1 MFVIQKKEE
10 LCYSE
15 KNGSNTVRRYLQQR
29 QLMCCQELKSSSVKQ
44 CILNPEAKFVKTHN
58 LLVAR
63 VLVDNG
69 KSIPARVLNSE
80 NSSIRIMKGTLIA
93 LLEPV
98 EEVAESSSW
107 STESVF
113 RVQEKSAETLRSIL
127 QSVCVLVYIN
137 VKRRSNWR
145 SKGQRSKSID
155 A

>member
-1 MFVIQKKEE
+1 M
-10 LCYSE
+10 
-15 KNGSNTVRRYLQQR
+15 
-29 QLMCCQELKSSSVKQ
+29 
-44 CILNPEAKFVKTHN
+44 KTHN

-69 KSIPARVLNSE
+69 KSIPARVLNSK

-98 EEVAESSSW
+98 EEVAESSFW

-127 QSVCVLVYIN
+127 QSVCV
-137 VKRRSNWR
+137 
-145 SKGQRSKSID
+145 SIIELSI
-155 A
+155 